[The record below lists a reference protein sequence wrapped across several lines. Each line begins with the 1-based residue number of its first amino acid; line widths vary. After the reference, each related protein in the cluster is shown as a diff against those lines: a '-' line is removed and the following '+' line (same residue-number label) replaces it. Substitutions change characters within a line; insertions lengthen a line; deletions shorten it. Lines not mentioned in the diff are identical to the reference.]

1 MPYSASVCLTAS
13 AYASPLSVANTEM
26 AAKWLDDEQI
36 YALCT
41 NHLAHKSN
49 HATCLQ
55 PQLIARRGTYSLTR
69 ISEHILIRPYT
80 EVYSL
85 QLRIAGSTPGVETA
99 PVYANYD
106 VSAPYF
112 MQVI

>member
-1 MPYSASVCLTAS
+1 MSECLLPYSASVCLPAS

-26 AAKWLDDEQI
+26 AAKWLDDEQT

-55 PQLIARRGTYSLTR
+55 AQLMRVCAPRLLRKR
-69 ISEHILIRPYT
+69 ILISI
-80 EVYSL
+80 SL
-85 QLRIAGSTPGVETA
+85 RFLTTQLYASMRKTQRKKSIALMET
-99 PVYANYD
+99 
-106 VSAPYF
+106 
-112 MQVI
+112 IK